1 MPHKILTIDTHANN
15 VYNIQRMSFPNELFD
30 AYEKY
35 KTDDITFN
43 KWIKTVS
50 KYTTYYYTEKSY
62 MTIHTYYTVKDN
74 IVAIV
79 SGRKIR
85 L

>member
-1 MPHKILTIDTHANN
+1 MTDSSTYTFRSMAYPI
-15 VYNIQRMSFPNELFD
+15 ELFD

-43 KWIKTVS
+43 NWIKTVS
-50 KYTTYYYTEKSY
+50 KYTTYYYQDTSY
-62 MTIHTYYTVKDN
+62 YPVYNYYTVKDN
-74 IVAIV
+74 VVATV
-79 SGRKIR
+79 TGRKIR